1 MTSLIEEELNV
12 KEVKFIK
19 DASEYM
25 NYTVKPN
32 FKVAGPIFGP
42 KIKSFAQALST
53 LGENSIRNIEGLKI
67 KIDDEEYT
75 LNNELVEIKVE
86 SKEGF
91 DVSSENNKYIILN
104 TSLTKELINE
114 GYAREIVSKVQQ
126 IRKNKDLDIVDRIDL
141 YYNSDAEVKE
151 AINAFKD
158 YIMNE
163 TLSLNIIEKDNI
175 EEKYDINGHEAYLEI
190 KKHID

>member
-1 MTSLIEEELNV
+1 MKAIDVLNL
-12 KEVKFIK
+12 
-19 DASEYM
+19 SGS
-25 NYTVKPN
+25 
-32 FKVAGPIFGP
+32 KV
-42 KIKSFAQALST
+42 
-53 LGENSIRNIEGLKI
+53 
-67 KIDDEEYT
+67 EEYT